1 MVSQEDN
8 HKALISL
15 GFVGTYRGIF
25 PYHSVWFRSRR
36 ELHLIHVAGLLNQND
51 GSVSGVRDVDPARQ
65 RPAPGPQ
72 WPGQ

>member
-1 MVSQEDN
+1 MVGPEDN
-8 HKALISL
+8 HKAFDFIRF
-15 GFVGTYRGIF
+15 FVVTYRGI
-25 PYHSVWFRSRR
+25 VWFRSRR